1 MDEKL
6 RSHVEALFENAPPT
20 MKTVEIKEEI
30 LQNTMDRYHDLLAEG
45 KDEQAAFN
53 IAIAGIGDVE
63 ELAEI
68 VAQRT
73 GWQAD

>member
-20 MKTVEIKEEI
+20 MKTVEIKEET
-30 LQNTMDRYHDLLAEG
+30 LQNTMDRYYDLLAEG

-63 ELAEI
+63 ELL
-68 VAQRT
+68 RS
-73 GWQAD
+73 